1 MYCLVADKAR
11 QNFNCIFETVMLSKQ
26 FPNLDWVRRLRNDA
40 ADTAAPKWNNIA
52 LNVKCREA
60 YRTGVESPYSLFM
73 NVSGHSYCN
82 VNRKQYKVET
92 DGFLLTRPGDQY
104 DLIIDNLQQTET
116 FNIHINRDFFN
127 EVAHDIT
134 THDTHLL
141 DGHQIR
147 PAQPYLFTQL
157 YGKDDAITGYTGL
170 LTQATN
176 KTQFDIVLANMV
188 AHLLKTDEHTQR
200 QIAALPALNPAVRAE
215 LYSRL
220 ILAKDMIHSH
230 YHREPDLDE
239 LCRETAMS
247 KFHFLRMFKAV
258 YGLTPYQYLT
268 RVRMDK
274 ACGLL
279 KHTTLPVSTISAE
292 LGFEYPNSFIK
303 AFQRVYGV
311 SPLQWKKG

>member
-1 MYCLVADKAR
+1 
-11 QNFNCIFETVMLSKQ
+11 MLSKQ

-40 ADTAAPKWNNIA
+40 SGQQATKWNNIA
-52 LNVKCREA
+52 LNVRCREA
-60 YRTGVESPYSLFM
+60 CRTGVESPYSLFM

-92 DGFLLTRPGDQY
+92 DGFLFTRPGDHY

-116 FNIHINRDFFN
+116 FNIHINRDFFHD
-127 EVAHDIT
+127 VAADLT
-134 THDTHLL
+134 ATDTQLL
-141 DGHQIR
+141 DGAAR
-147 PAQPYLFTQL
+147 PQNDPYLFTQL
-157 YGKDDAITGYTGL
+157 YARDAQLNGYMQLLAQAKGKTA
-170 LTQATN
+170 
-176 KTQFDIVLANMV
+176 FDIALANMIGY
-188 AHLLKTDEHTQR
+188 LLKTDTGIQQ
-200 QIAALPALNPAVRAE
+200 QINALPAVNAAVRAE
-215 LYSRL
+215 IYSRL

-268 RVRMDK
+268 RVRMEK

-279 KHTTLPVSTISAE
+279 KHTTLPISAISAE

-303 AFQRVYGV
+303 AFQKAYGV
-311 SPLQWKKG
+311 SPLQWRKR